1 MDSHTRLPALL
12 VTNDAAAAAVDNDGN
27 DIANNIG
34 GVQAHTSSRGGGHG
48 TGGASHNNEV
58 VHPAHERVS
67 VAGAALVLSTAT
79 SRRSTANLTAPGNAP
94 PTLRPS
100 IHQAAPA
107 TSLSTSTA
115 TSRRSS
121 FGRSNRNLSHV
132 SYYDEEMVTRN
143 VVQGRRQGHEKDDGD
158 EEEENEEEEEE
169 EEEERHFGSG
179 FGFTG
184 GRPGALR
191 ARSSLKLS
199 RRSLGRDA
207 SLRRPP
213 LQEEEGSEQVQQAS
227 RGHGGSGGN
236 SGEARHHPAVQRAIS
251 VSGRGTGGEY
261 RFPSALEGGESDDEG
276 MWGWKRAAAPAPSG
290 VSRTRRPM
298 GLSTGSLVGERR
310 QHQHGLLTAPAGENP
325 RAGRRSSLANGS
337 SHIVGRPKSE
347 RSIGTGTGTN
357 LSRRNSTMSGGS
369 TRLQRMTDFVV
380 DWVTAAA
387 AVYFLAF
394 GTTMAILFL
403 LFGTELPNI
412 ALYNLTHLVVAMLGK
427 ILISSGVILGAL
439 CSKAAVASGMVFSA
453 RGVSLVEAVVK
464 PGWHAPAAGR
474 TMRHLFY
481 ASLVAVEASLWL
493 LEYEMEWEP
502 IDMSVLGTFD
512 CIPVTYSKE
521 NYPDH
526 HIQAYFEGNQEYA
539 HIYSYGIPLVDGV
552 VGGFSAWPLD
562 GPASAFSVEGPGVV
576 YLASTQC
583 GTPTPVGVAQAAT
596 TVRPPAT
603 TLRLHRAEM
612 WEDVGIIHIAMTLPA
627 HWHDAGDYLDYDVE
641 QECSV
646 ELMSGPATVKYSFV
660 LDEWDLISGGQ
671 MMEAQFGDPYKAERA
686 AGLTAGL
693 PVFDTD
699 VLTVDH
705 GVGTDLLDGMYT
717 GQVRERLLPVASEY
731 TNITKWIIWQLN
743 QTLYA
748 DMASTGTTGNGS
760 DGEVE
765 VSCEARRSSGL
776 CGILA
781 WMVGSN
787 LKYET
792 GRATRAVSAL
802 VGEVGHYVTNQY
814 DGNIKAKCTYYGDT
828 GYGVVALPA
837 WVEAVV
843 ETALGIAGFLALWQV
858 SAFWLVGGGASVLSA
873 AASAVLD
880 DPVVMLYYAR
890 RGVGRMVPGRMGEGK
905 LPGGGRRGLVEFLAG
920 VSVRFGELKALRG
933 EREGALALDITGEVV
948 RMREH
953 QFEDQDQD

>member
-1 MDSHTRLPALL
+1 MGSHARIPALF
-12 VTNDAAAAAVDNDGN
+12 VNNDAAAATAENDGTDSTN
-27 DIANNIG
+27 GFGDTHS
-34 GVQAHTSSRGGGHG
+34 HTSSRGGHRIGGGG
-48 TGGASHNNEV
+48 TGGDSSLSGELTARGR
-58 VHPAHERVS
+58 PAHERSSVS
-67 VAGAALVLSTAT
+67 AAAP
-79 SRRSTANLTAPGNAP
+79 NLTAAGNVSP
-94 PTLRPS
+94 LTFRPS
-100 IHQAAPA
+100 ISQAVPA
-107 TSLSTSTA
+107 TATAA

-121 FGRSNRNLSHV
+121 FRHSHRNLSHV
-132 SYYDEEMVTRN
+132 SYYDEEMAARN
-143 VVQGRRQGHEKDDGD
+143 VAQGRRQDHEVNTDDKEDNED
-158 EEEENEEEEEE
+158 EEEEK
-169 EEEERHFGSG
+169 RQFGSG
-179 FGFTG
+179 FGFAG
-184 GRPGALR
+184 GGLAAPLR
-191 ARSSLKLS
+191 ARSSLKVS

-207 SLRRPP
+207 SLMPPP
-213 LQEEEGSEQVQQAS
+213 LQEENGSEQVQQKS
-227 RGHGGSGGN
+227 RGGGWGGS
-236 SGEARHHPAVQRAIS
+236 SGAANDHSAAI
-251 VSGRGTGGEY
+251 SGRGAGGEY
-261 RFPSALEGGESDDEG
+261 RFPPVPKGGVSDDEG
-276 MWGWKRAAAPAPSG
+276 AWDAPS
-290 VSRTRRPM
+290 VERSR
-298 GLSTGSLVGERR
+298 G
-310 QHQHGLLTAPAGENP
+310 
-325 RAGRRSSLANGS
+325 GRRSSLAVDS
-337 SHIVGRPKSE
+337 SLFVGRPKSE
-347 RSIGTGTGTN
+347 RSVGAGTGATV
-357 LSRRNSTMSGGS
+357 SRRNSTVSGGS
-369 TRLQRMTDFVV
+369 TRMQRMTDFV
-380 DWVTAAA
+380 VTAAA
-387 AVYFLAF
+387 AVYFFAF

-481 ASLVAVEASLWL
+481 TSLVAVEVSLWL

-512 CIPVTYSKE
+512 CIPVTYTKE

-526 HIQAYFEGNQEYA
+526 GIQAYFEGNQEYA

-562 GPASAFSVEGPGVV
+562 GPAAEFTVEGAGVV

-583 GTPTPVGVAQAAT
+583 GTPTPVGEVQAAT

-660 LDEWDLISGGQ
+660 LDEWDMVSGGQ
-671 MMEAQFGDPYKAERA
+671 MMEAQFDDPYKAERA
-686 AGLTAGL
+686 AGLTGGL
-693 PVFDTD
+693 PVFDSD
-699 VLTVDH
+699 VLTVGH

-748 DMASTGTTGNGS
+748 DMASTGTTGNGG

-781 WMVGSN
+781 WMVDRN

-814 DGNIKAKCTYYGDT
+814 NGKNTEKCTYYGDV
-828 GYGVVALPA
+828 GFGVVALPA
-837 WVEAVV
+837 WVQAVV
-843 ETALGIAGFLALWQV
+843 QTALCAAGFLALWQV

-873 AASAVLD
+873 AASAMLD

-890 RGVGRMVPGRMGEGK
+890 RGVGRMVPGRMSEGK
-905 LPGGGRRGLVEFLAG
+905 LPGGGRRGLVEFLTG

-953 QFEDQDQD
+953 QFEDGHDQD